1 MADFELDKGRFGEF
15 VAAERKRLGLT
26 QKELAQRLFLSDKAV
41 SKWERGLSLPDV
53 ALIIP
58 LAEALGV
65 TTTELLEGRRM
76 EAGAGMEMVQ
86 VEHLVKKTLSLSES
100 APERRTD
107 RRRGALTWAGWAGAA
122 ALEVMLLVQ
131 LGYFPGET
139 VLTLLPLAFLFGGW
153 AWFGARERLPAYYD
167 ENDIYF
173 YSDGIFRLSMV
184 GMRFHNGNWPY
195 ILRGIRVWS
204 VATMLGVMP
213 LSIVLEQL
221 AGKWAGEIALLLIFL
236 VGLFL
241 PVYILGKRYE

>member
-1 MADFELDKGRFGEF
+1 
-15 VAAERKRLGLT
+15 
-26 QKELAQRLFLSDKAV
+26 
-41 SKWERGLSLPDV
+41 
-53 ALIIP
+53 
-58 LAEALGV
+58 
-65 TTTELLEGRRM
+65 
-76 EAGAGMEMVQ
+76 
-86 VEHLVKKTLSLSES
+86 
-100 APERRTD
+100 
-107 RRRGALTWAGWAGAA
+107 
-122 ALEVMLLVQ
+122 MLLVQ

-221 AGKWAGEIALLLIFL
+221 VGKWAGKIALLLIFL